1 MPHES
6 SQRVLLSMTLL
17 ALLWVGVY
25 WAWGPS
31 EAAPETPFGVGGD
44 APRITFDPMPGPAD
58 VSPVVPPA
66 GDGVRIVP
74 PEFREYT
81 LIDGDTL
88 ESIARREYGDASLWS
103 AIARANPLR
112 DAQRLRAGDVIRL
125 PLDPGNIQGVAID
138 ASGERT
144 SPPAPAEPAYVE
156 YLVKSGDTLSE
167 IAQSY
172 YGSFRYASL
181 ILEANPGTISSADD
195 LRVGQTLRL
204 PAVPPSGPAGD
215 P

>member
-1 MPHES
+1 
-6 SQRVLLSMTLL
+6 MTLL
-17 ALLWVGVY
+17 ALLWVAVY

-44 APRITFDPMPGPAD
+44 APRITFDPMPGPARD
-58 VSPVVPPA
+58 GSEAPEGQAPPGIA
-66 GDGVRIVP
+66 GTRIVP
-74 PEFREYT
+74 PEFRSYT
-81 LIDGDTL
+81 IREGETL
-88 ESIARREYGDASLWS
+88 ESIAQREYGDSSLWV
-103 AIARANPLR
+103 AIARANPLK
-112 DAQRLRAGDVIRL
+112 DAQRLAGGDVIRL
-125 PLDPGNIQGVAID
+125 PVDPGNIQGVAID

-144 SPPAPAEPAYVE
+144 SPPAPAEPEYVE

-172 YGSFRYASL
+172 YGSFRYAEL

-195 LRVGQTLRL
+195 LRAGQTLRL